1 MSTVNVGCK
10 IPNGIIAEMGDK
22 RVLLRGSNSSVVI
35 GGHGITENVDAD
47 FFAAWREKNKELPFV
62 KLGLVFAHEKPQAVA
77 AQAKE
82 RVDELTGLEPLSPDA
97 KPAGLTEVA

>member
-1 MSTVNVGCK
+1 MATVTVGNK
-10 IPNGIIAEMGDK
+10 IPNGIIAELGDK
-22 RVLLRGSNSSVVI
+22 RVLLRGSNSSNVI

-47 FFAAWREKNKELPFV
+47 FFAAWLKKNAELPFV
-62 KLGLVFAHEKPQAVA
+62 KLGFVFAHEKPQAVA

-82 RVDELTGLEPLSPDA
+82 HADEVTGLEPLSPDA